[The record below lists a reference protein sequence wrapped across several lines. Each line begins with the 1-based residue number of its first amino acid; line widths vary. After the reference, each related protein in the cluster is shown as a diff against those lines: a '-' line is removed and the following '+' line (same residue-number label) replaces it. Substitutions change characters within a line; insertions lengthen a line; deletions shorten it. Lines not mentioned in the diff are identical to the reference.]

1 MNIHTQTNKHMWV
14 CMKQRAKTQTQ
25 TSSTITTII
34 CQLSFVRLKQ
44 QYQTA
49 ATTVSRISAINKR
62 IKFDYILII
71 LCHKKYSIPNE
82 IGSEFECHWLNISI
96 HTFKEKEK
104 KFLGLSVSNWCSC
117 EYNKGKM
124 YVGHIRMTWMC
135 ACRANAVRFI
145 RHVCVHVYVKR
156 RE

>member
-96 HTFKEKEK
+96 HTFKKRRSFWVCPSPIDVRASIIKEK
-104 KFLGLSVSNWCSC
+104 CTWVT
-117 EYNKGKM
+117 
-124 YVGHIRMTWMC
+124 YVWRE
-135 ACRANAVRFI
+135 
-145 RHVCVHVYVKR
+145 CVHVARMRFDLYVMCVCMCT
-156 RE
+156 